1 MSKKHNILFL
11 LLLTS
16 AYGMIT
22 AGIWLSGTDTSISLI
37 LQGALTIFFSVP
49 AIFTMDD

>member
-16 AYGMIT
+16 SYGMIT
-22 AGIWLSGTDTSISLI
+22 AEIWLSGFDTSLRLF